1 VALDRDIYAA
11 VGRRL
16 QAHRKGRGLTQ
27 AELAE
32 RCGIA
37 HSYLVKLEGGNRRA
51 QLHTLESLA
60 EQLGLPLTAL
70 FEDDPRAYPGAMR
83 AADWTDVHRRAPR
96 SVGRRAAEGH
106 DLEDEW
112 MEPVLEAPTS
122 FPVALRLRRLASL
135 FEALDPDDL
144 EFVLALADRLARHR
158 SSR

>member
-70 FEDDPRAYPGAMR
+70 FDDDPRAYPGAMR
-83 AADWTDVHRRAPR
+83 PADWPDARHAPR
-96 SVGRRAAEGH
+96 SVGRRAAEGR

-122 FPVALRLRRLASL
+122 FPVALRLRRIASL

-144 EFVLALADRLARHR
+144 EFVLALADRLARDR